1 MAVQNVVVAGA
12 AWLSWG
18 QGRLQDSILGSYSAN
33 RPGRS
38 RCLLRGK

>member
-33 RPGRS
+33 QPGTVGA
-38 RCLLRGK
+38 LLRGK